1 VFNSIFATA
10 REGMAVQAQRVE
22 AAAQVIAS
30 QGASEPAPDAAVQS
44 SGVRIGALPVGTTIQ
59 EAVVTLV
66 EAEAAYKA
74 NVAVIETAA
83 SMFDSLLDAVDHD
96 HHDDE

>member
-1 VFNSIFATA
+1 MFNSIFATA

-30 QGASEPAPDAAVQS
+30 QGASEPSTETVAQS
-44 SGVRIGALPVGTTIQ
+44 PGVRIGALPVGTTIEQ
-59 EAVVTLV
+59 AVVTLV
-66 EAEAAYKA
+66 EAEAAYMA
-74 NVAVIETAA
+74 NVAVIETAT

-96 HHDDE
+96 HDRH

>member
-1 VFNSIFATA
+1 MFNSIFATA

-30 QGASEPAPDAAVQS
+30 QGASEPSTEPVAQS
-44 SGVRIGALPVGTTIQ
+44 PGVRIGALPVGTTIEQ
-59 EAVVTLV
+59 AVVTLI
-66 EAEAAYKA
+66 EAEAAYMA
-74 NVAVIETAA
+74 NVAVIETAT

-96 HHDDE
+96 HDDRD